1 MVLVTQYNLTDLE
14 EDNMKE
20 EKKEFKKAEVE
31 VIRFEKTDIIT
42 ASGTGDNPPPFIP
55 EDWELPVRP

>member
-1 MVLVTQYNLTDLE
+1 MR
-14 EDNMKE
+14 E